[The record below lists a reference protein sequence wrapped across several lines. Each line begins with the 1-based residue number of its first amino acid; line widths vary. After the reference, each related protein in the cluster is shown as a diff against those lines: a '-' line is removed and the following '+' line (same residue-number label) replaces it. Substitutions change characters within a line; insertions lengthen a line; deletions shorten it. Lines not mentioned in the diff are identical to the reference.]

1 MFRIFVGILG
11 SIALVVGV
19 LTMLLGGRSVPGVA
33 GAVPANIDN
42 EFRFFGAWYAIAGVF
57 ILRAVWRDEVTRWLI
72 GGVAATLFAA
82 ASARLLGWATVGRP
96 TSFQLLLCAIEY
108 TLSVVLVVW
117 QTSLERARRSDR

>member
-1 MFRIFVGILG
+1 MGILG

-19 LTMLLGGRSVPGVA
+19 VTMLLGGRSVPGVA

-42 EFRFFGAWYAIAGVF
+42 EFRFFGAWYAIAGVV
-57 ILRAVWRDEVTRWLI
+57 ILRAVQRDEITPWLI
-72 GGVAATLFAA
+72 RGVAVTLFAA

-96 TSFQLLLCAIEY
+96 TSFQLLLLAIEY

-117 QTSLERARRSDR
+117 QAWLGRARPQAR